1 MNISLLEPIG
11 ISETEI
17 KKLAKPII
25 ELGHSFTYYDNK
37 TTDINELIKRSLD
50 QDIVMIANNP
60 YPREVIEKANKLK
73 MIAVAFTGI
82 DHVDES
88 TCKERNIEVINC
100 ANYSNEAVSELVI
113 GLTINLLRSVKE
125 ADLATRNNKSSMG
138 LVGNELS
145 GKTVGI
151 IGCGKIGKKTA
162 KLFKAFGCNIL
173 GYSRSS
179 INQDYIKQVDID
191 TLLKE
196 SDIVSLHLPNTSE
209 TYRFMDE
216 EKINKMKN
224 SAIFINCARGPI
236 VDNVALTKALNENK
250 ISGAGIDVYD
260 IEPPLDK
267 DYPLLNA
274 KNTIL
279 TPHIAYLT
287 KEAMVKR
294 ANIEFNNVINYLNKV
309 SSNKSN

>member
-17 KKLAKPII
+17 EKLAKPII
-25 ELGHSFTYYDNK
+25 KLGHNFTYYDNK

-60 YPREVIEKANKLK
+60 YPKEVIEKANRLK

-82 DHVDES
+82 DHVDEKA
-88 TCKERNIEVINC
+88 CNERNIEIINC
-100 ANYSNEAVSELVI
+100 ANYSNEAVSELTI
-113 GLTINLLRSVKE
+113 GLTINLLRKVKE
-125 ADLATRNNKSSMG
+125 ADLATRNSQNSTG
-138 LVGNELS
+138 LIGNELN

-162 KLFKAFGCNIL
+162 KLFEAFGCNIL
-173 GYSRSS
+173 GYSRSP
-179 INQDYIKQVDID
+179 INIDYIKQVDID

-196 SDIVSLHLPNTSE
+196 SDIVSLHLPSTSE
-209 TYRFMDE
+209 TYHFIDE

-236 VDNVALTKALNENK
+236 VDNVALAKALNEDK

-260 IEPPLDK
+260 IEPPLNQ

-279 TPHIAYLT
+279 TPHVAYLT
-287 KEAMVKR
+287 KEAMIKR
-294 ANIEFNNVINYLNKV
+294 ANIEFNNVIDYSSKV

>member
-1 MNISLLEPIG
+1 MNISLLETIG

-73 MIAVAFTGI
+73 MIAVAFTGV

-88 TCKERNIEVINC
+88 ACKERNIEIINC
-100 ANYSNEAVSELVI
+100 ANYSNEAVSELAI
-113 GLTINLLRSVKE
+113 GLTINLLRSVKD
-125 ADLATRNNKSSMG
+125 ADLATRDNKNSMG

-173 GYSRSS
+173 GYSRSPIS
-179 INQDYIKQVDID
+179 QDYIKQVDVD

-196 SDIVSLHLPNTSE
+196 SDIVSLHLPSTSE
-209 TYRFMDE
+209 TYHFIDE
-216 EKINKMKN
+216 EKINKMKKTT
-224 SAIFINCARGPI
+224 IFINCARGPI